1 MRKLVARWVKNFLRR
16 RGYRLIR
23 ADANNS
29 LESFMFHIIEQRPL
43 TFVQIGANDGHSA
56 DPLYEFVTFH
66 HARVRGL
73 VVEPVED
80 YFDELVQTYRG
91 YPSIVPVRAA
101 IHRTKKEMTIYRP
114 RPGKRLRKGIA
125 SFDPDHY
132 RRFGIDPADIVAE
145 KVRCMTLDELLDE
158 HGIRQLDV
166 LQIDTEGYDAEIVR
180 GIRFDRVRPG
190 IIRFEHGYRANLMTP
205 ATHRELT
212 RLLHAQGY
220 EIVIERRDTT
230 AYLPEI
236 MLGEAAAVFPLRE
249 RTSYA

>member
-1 MRKLVARWVKNFLRR
+1 MRKLAARWVKNFLRR

-23 ADANNS
+23 ADTNNS
-29 LESFMFHIIEQRPL
+29 LESLMFHIIEQRPL

-66 HARVRGL
+66 HERVRGL
-73 VVEPVED
+73 VVEPVKD
-80 YFDELVQTYRG
+80 YFDELVQTYRA
-91 YPSIVPVRAA
+91 YPNIVPVRAA
-101 IHRTKKEMTIYRP
+101 IHRTMKEMTIYRP

-125 SFDPDHY
+125 SFNPEHHK
-132 RRFGIDPADIVAE
+132 RCGIDPADMLAE
-145 KVRCMTLDELLDE
+145 KVRCTTLDELLDE

-180 GIRFDRVRPG
+180 GIDFNRVRPG
-190 IIRFEHGYRANLMTP
+190 IIRFEQGFRANLMTP
-205 ATHRELT
+205 ATHRELS

-220 EIVIERRDTT
+220 ELVIERRDTT

-236 MLGEAAAVFPLRE
+236 MLGEAAVVSPLPGRAG
-249 RTSYA
+249 YA